1 MSEMDR
7 ELEALRREEYGDSFP
22 AVAAW
27 LHRTADARE
36 RERTRPARG
45 RPAFVPPAVRL
56 AAVLAGVL
64 LLAVACTL
72 PVRRTET
79 LGWYASV
86 RLPGGAEEAQR
97 RVAALPWARDALVM
111 ASPGPDGRTT
121 LLLASLRGDPAQ
133 VRRWERDLAA
143 LPGAAGAATAPLR
156 DVVSRPAYAAAGRA
170 LFGARFP
177 GAAMGERERMGRVLA
192 LAREMAPG
200 SVLVMEH
207 ASAAGP
213 GDLLVYPGG
222 DSAPVE
228 VMVGDAPQVTLML
241 LRSGSGPEPDT
252 TWIPLDAGRL
262 RGAGDAERT

>member
-1 MSEMDR
+1 
-7 ELEALRREEYGDSFP
+7 
-22 AVAAW
+22 
-27 LHRTADARE
+27 
-36 RERTRPARG
+36 
-45 RPAFVPPAVRL
+45 
-56 AAVLAGVL
+56 
-64 LLAVACTL
+64 
-72 PVRRTET
+72 
-79 LGWYASV
+79 
-86 RLPGGAEEAQR
+86 
-97 RVAALPWARDALVM
+97 
-111 ASPGPDGRTT
+111 
-121 LLLASLRGDPAQ
+121 
-133 VRRWERDLAA
+133 
-143 LPGAAGAATAPLR
+143 
-156 DVVSRPAYAAAGRA
+156 SRPAYAAAGRA

-177 GAAMGERERMGRVLA
+177 GAALGERERMGRVLA

-262 RGAGDAERT
+262 RGAGDAERTQMVREALRARGIDNVDVRVEDGVVRVTATPRD